1 MSIQLLQMGT
11 GGGRCVTFQSVSD
24 EWCLYLDSDSRVLME
39 ETSRRGWLAVQASAR
54 TFCNNLAS
62 SEVFFELSYYFS
74 LVRIIARIILRDGE
88 HEISN
93 KNRDLLMNEWSILL
107 GIGNLKNIKICHH
120 FHFTPYFINKYLL
133 DTIGNEKINFWP
145 AHHIHSPFSF
155 IILRDG
161 NGGNSCYHKCTTFTK
176 PIQLLKKEFVSAF
189 YVSILLTNEKSSH
202 RAAEGRKWK
211 NKFRKSVRA
220 VVFNPTCVS
229 IYNLSIIEASP

>member
-1 MSIQLLQMGT
+1 MALICPSSSYITDGD
-11 GGGRCVTFQSVSD
+11 GRGRCVTFQSISD

-93 KNRDLLMNEWSILL
+93 KNRDFLMNEAFYWEL
-107 GIGNLKNIKICHH
+107 GISKASKYVNIFIS
-120 FHFTPYFINKYLL
+120 PLYFINKYLL

-161 NGGNSCYHKCTTFTK
+161 SGGNSAAGNRLWF
-176 PIQLLKKEFVSAF
+176 
-189 YVSILLTNEKSSH
+189 EKVH
-202 RAAEGRKWK
+202 PKVRNHGEG
-211 NKFRKSVRA
+211 
-220 VVFNPTCVS
+220 P
-229 IYNLSIIEASP
+229 Y